1 MSEHARV
8 YLRFKAVFGGATSSY
23 LRRIARERAADAGDD
38 TASTGAEAS
47 VPFGAG
53 RDPVALGS
61 VFADMRRTLGWQTPM
76 AQAELIDAWT
86 TIAGAETAAHST
98 PMHVDEGTLVVQC
111 DSTAWATQ
119 LRRMRDAILGR
130 IAERYPDARVDD
142 IRFLNPGAPSWKR
155 GRRSVPGRGPRDT
168 YG

>member
-1 MSEHARV
+1 MREHARV

-23 LRRIARERAADAGDD
+23 LRRVAREREPAHDESG
-38 TASTGAEAS
+38 EAS

-53 RDPVALGS
+53 RDPVAIGS
-61 VFADMRRTLGWQTPM
+61 AFAQMRRTLGWQTPM
-76 AQAELIDAWT
+76 AQAELIDAWA
-86 TIAGAETAAHST
+86 TIAGGETAAHST
-98 PMHVDEGTLVVQC
+98 PMHVDDGTLVVQC

-119 LRRMRDAILGR
+119 LRRMRDAILGE
-130 IAERYPDARVDD
+130 IAKRYPDARVDD
-142 IRFLNPGAPSWKR
+142 VRFLNPGAPSWKR